1 MLIFF
6 NELSLYTSFDLLEY
20 TNLKSAYSKKIFTL
34 IKQFEK
40 TGWVEIKYQEF
51 RELLDIPKSYYP
63 KDIERQILK
72 PVENELSQYF
82 KKFKYIKKM
91 FGNKINSIK
100 FTWDITKPTPE
111 LYEPAVNPKTELK
124 KDYNKFQKELP
135 VVNRATEKSTLEFQQ
150 KQEESQKKSKKRDKE
165 ISEKYNNFLNLS
177 DQIKERIE
185 EKIYINFLEKAEA
198 TDNKTMRGIFEKSKK
213 ALICEEYEE
222 ILEEIENEKVLE
234 EQESINTDEKI
245 LEEPKQTLEKFEEE
259 NPIGWEQ
266 KTFIIKPKT
275 EVELEV
281 EKIIKTMFPFLEDE
295 LLNSDD
301 IDYIKSTLRRKKM
314 YKEIELFDLFIENK
328 QTTVVDSSNI
338 YKDEKCLGLSE
349 FGKDYIEN
357 YIKEHQLEHLLI
369 SEKTKKELKGSAR
382 ENRLIKLYKNN
393 FKIN

>member
-1 MLIFF
+1 MKIFF
-6 NELSLYTSFDLLEY
+6 SQVNTNSEMIEEDLAPLDLKESIRKTRQALDIAYAGFDNAIESDLIDSYIYEINALQKRYPEIIHVRWCAIKLLE
-20 TNLKSAYSKKIFTL
+20 
-34 IKQFEK
+34 
-40 TGWVEIKYQEF
+40 G
-51 RELLDIPKSYYP
+51 
-63 KDIERQILK
+63 
-72 PVENELSQYF
+72 
-82 KKFKYIKKM
+82 
-91 FGNKINSIK
+91 
-100 FTWDITKPTPE
+100 
-111 LYEPAVNPKTELK
+111 
-124 KDYNKFQKELP
+124 
-135 VVNRATEKSTLEFQQ
+135 
-150 KQEESQKKSKKRDKE
+150 DKE

-266 KTFIIKPKT
+266 KTFIIEPKT

-314 YKEIELFDLFIENK
+314 YKELEIFDLFIENK
-328 QTTVVDSSNI
+328 QTTVVDPRNI

-349 FGKDYIEN
+349 VGKDYIEN